1 MGGGGKEKT
10 NGREREKNG
19 RGTADFAM
27 TISLLMYI
35 WDESADDKCDGVG
48 ECSEEKNG
56 PSSDGVRKRRDA
68 GREKK

>member
-1 MGGGGKEKT
+1 
-10 NGREREKNG
+10 
-19 RGTADFAM
+19 M
-27 TISLLMYI
+27 TISLLLYI